1 MPGEGR
7 LEEQVAVVTGSTRGI
22 GLEIAR
28 VLAGAGAHVVING
41 SSSEE
46 SVRGAVA
53 ELPEGN
59 RRHLGVLAAVDRWDQ
74 VQALSEAC
82 QARFGRCDIL
92 VNNAGFTR
100 FIPHTALDQL
110 SEDVFDRTLSVNLKG
125 PFFCIRAFA
134 PLLRK
139 HPPGLVVNIA
149 SIAASTAIGSSVA
162 YCASKAALVNMTK
175 SLARALAPDIRVNSI
190 SPGLTDT
197 EFTRGWGE
205 YRERQIAQ
213 TPMGRLGTA
222 GDVARCVLVLACDLK
237 FATGQDIILDGGRI
251 LGKEGPSEP

>member
-1 MPGEGR
+1 VPTQGRIEG
-7 LEEQVAVVTGSTRGI
+7 LVAVVTGSTRGI

-28 VLAGAGAHVVING
+28 ELAGDGAHVVING

-46 SVRGAVA
+46 AVRCAVA
-53 ELPEGN
+53 GLPGGDS
-59 RRHLGVLAAVDRWDQ
+59 RHLGVCATVERWDQ
-74 VQALSEAC
+74 VQALAEAC
-82 QARFGRCDIL
+82 RARFDRCDIL

-100 FIPHTALDQL
+100 FIPHAALDEL
-110 SEDVFDRTLSVNLKG
+110 SEDIFDRTLSVNLKG
-125 PFFCIRAFA
+125 AFFCIRAFA

-149 SIAASTAIGSSVA
+149 SIAATIALGSSVA

-190 SPGLTDT
+190 SPGLIDT
-197 EFTRGWGE
+197 ELTRGWEE
-205 YRERQIAQ
+205 YRKRQIAQ
-213 TPMGRLGTA
+213 TPMGRLGIA
-222 GDVARCVLVLACDLK
+222 GDIARCVLVLACDLK